1 MRAVHD
7 QPALG
12 LQFVKAAGPH
22 KLRGQRV
29 HRGLRPAVA
38 RLVGV
43 VGFDCGRYQTS
54 STFVR
59 WAGEN
64 RWAHILSEVVCS
76 STGLVAGPGGQMD
89 VMLLWPEPPGLVSGS
104 VNCHG

>member
-1 MRAVHD
+1 MATVHD
-7 QPALG
+7 EPPLG
-12 LQFVKAAGPH
+12 LQLLKAARPH

-29 HRGLRPAVA
+29 HRGLRPAAA

-43 VGFDCGRYQTS
+43 VGSRCGRYQTS

-76 STGLVAGPGGQMD
+76 STGLVAGPGAR
-89 VMLLWPEPPGLVSGS
+89 WT
-104 VNCHG
+104 

>member
-1 MRAVHD
+1 MLASINYRSLSSFTCSPHEGGPMHLLLSRPWFGIATE
-7 QPALG
+7 
-12 LQFVKAAGPH
+12 PH

-43 VGFDCGRYQTS
+43 VSFRCGRYQTS

-64 RWAHILSEVVCS
+64 RWAHILSEVVCN
-76 STGLVAGPGGQMD
+76 STGLVAGPGAR
-89 VMLLWPEPPGLVSGS
+89 WT
-104 VNCHG
+104 